1 MDDARLRTYLNDH
14 LAGASAAVWTF
25 VRLAADHA
33 GDELGEPLADLRDQ
47 VATDR
52 DTLRG
57 LLGRLPSGESSW
69 KRALGAAGA
78 IVAWGRNLLPTA
90 RPTPAEE
97 LEALAIGVWGKR
109 LLWGTMTRVVERDPR
124 FADLDVEELIERAEE
139 QEKELLRLRDRFL
152 DDAFELSPATSARVE
167 RGA

>member
-14 LAGASAAVWTF
+14 LAGASAAVWAL

-33 GDELGEPLADLRDQ
+33 GDELGPPLAQLRDDIRM
-47 VATDR
+47 DR
-52 DTLRG
+52 EALRDA
-57 LLGRLPSGESSW
+57 LDRLPAGESVW
-69 KRALGAAGA
+69 KRALGVAGGV
-78 IVAWGRNLLPTA
+78 VAWGRNALPIGS

-109 LLWGTMTRVVERDPR
+109 LLWGTMTRVAEHDER
-124 FADLDVEELIERAEE
+124 FADLDVEQLTERAEA

-152 DDAFELSPATSARVE
+152 DEAFGLTAAKDPE
-167 RGA
+167 RA